1 MNYSIRLL
9 ALLVLLWV
17 DLAPV
22 EGQLFTDISAV
33 SGTANAG
40 LYSTGCTWGD
50 YDGDGLRDLYVTNW
64 GTATS
69 DPFNAL
75 FRNEG
80 DDAFTDRA
88 AEAGVDVL
96 GNSST
101 AAFADYDNDGSLD
114 LYVADFY
121 DQDRLFH
128 NQGDGSFAEVG
139 RSRGLVDLERRG
151 SVVSVAWG
159 DYDNDGHLDIYL
171 GKFYFANDFYANQG
185 DGTFRRVDDLGLGD
199 GRDAIDVSWCDYDND
214 GDHDLYLVN
223 RDQENRLYRND
234 LNESSSFGEM
244 GAVLGVANSEIG
256 QSAAWGDYDND
267 GDSDLYLSNVGANAL
282 YRNESGAAFVDI
294 AASAGVRID
303 EVGWFSADVA
313 WSDLDG
319 DGHLDLF
326 LASGADRQPQ
336 TDLIYLAD
344 GDGGFRNATAEV
356 DALPPQIVSFRTS
369 AAVADYDG
377 NGSPD
382 IYATD
387 GFNYQEL
394 TNSLFKNQ
402 APSDR
407 FLEIRVRGKGGELG
421 GSNAD
426 GIGARVALF
435 DGSEERIG
443 TRIVEDA
450 AGVVFGVEP
459 GQVYR
464 VEVAFPAS
472 GVVVSRG
479 DLAGGA
485 APVVVEEP

>member
-1 MNYSIRLL
+1 MNYAIRL
-9 ALLVLLWV
+9 ALSILLWV
-17 DLAPV
+17 ELLPA
-22 EGQLFTDISAV
+22 EAQLFTDISAA
-33 SGTANAG
+33 SGTANVG

-69 DPFNAL
+69 VPINAL

-80 DDAFTDRA
+80 DDTFTDRA

-96 GNSST
+96 GNSSA

-128 NQGDGSFAEVG
+128 NGGDGTFAEVG

-159 DYDNDGHLDIYL
+159 DYDNDGHIDIYL
-171 GKFYFANDFYANQG
+171 GKFYFANDFYANLG
-185 DGTFRRVDDLGLGD
+185 DGTFRRVEDLGLGD
-199 GRDAIDVSWCDYDND
+199 GRDAIDVTWCDYDND
-214 GDHDLYLVN
+214 GDLDLYLVN

-234 LNESSSFGEM
+234 LNESSSFGEV
-244 GAVLGVANSEIG
+244 GAVLGAANSEIG

-267 GDSDLYLSNVGANAL
+267 GDAELFLSNVGANAL
-282 YRNESGAAFVDI
+282 YRNESGAVFVDV
-294 AASAGVRID
+294 AASAGVQID
-303 EVGWFSADVA
+303 AVGWFSADVA

-319 DGHLDLF
+319 DGLLDLF

-344 GDGGFRNATAEV
+344 GAGGFRNATAEA
-356 DALPPQIVSFRTS
+356 DALPSQIVSFRTS

-387 GFNYQEL
+387 GFNYPEL
-394 TNSLFKNQ
+394 TNSLFKNLS
-402 APSDR
+402 PGDR
-407 FLEIRVRGKGGELG
+407 FVEIRVRGKGGALG

-435 DGSEERIG
+435 NAADERMG
-443 TRIVEDA
+443 TRMVENT
-450 AGVVFGVEP
+450 AGVVFGVDP
-459 GQVYR
+459 GGVYR

-472 GVVVSRG
+472 GAVVSRG
-479 DLAGGA
+479 DLVGGA
-485 APVVVEEP
+485 QPVVVEEP